1 MQAPAADVVEDA
13 LERLLG
19 SPQFAGSPRARR
31 FLQFVVQAALGG
43 RADGLKEYLV
53 GVEVFDR
60 APSFDPRIDTIVRVE
75 AVKLRKRVQE
85 YYRGPGRKDLV
96 IIDLP
101 KGGYA
106 PQFRLRASRSSTP
119 GQSRPSL
126 AGKAD
131 LFSVAVLPFAN
142 LSLDPDQ
149 EYWSDGLSDELTSA
163 LSRLARLRTVSRS
176 SVFAFKGKPTD
187 VREAGRLLSADAI
200 VEGSVRMQAGR
211 VRVAAQLTQVSTG
224 LILWSDT
231 IEREVR
237 DAWAVQEEIA
247 KAIVTAVRLKLSPEE
262 RNEVTKTYTANPEAF
277 ELYLKGRHALEQPRI
292 LLEYESADYL
302 FQQALASD
310 PGYVLPMLGLAR
322 TYLNMTFFGVAPPS
336 ELMPRAREILNRAL
350 TLAPDLAEAHGLMA
364 GLIAQLE
371 WNWEQAEQHFRW
383 AMKLAPN
390 SAELHATYA
399 AGYLLPLGRSE
410 EALAEI
416 RLARELDPFSPAVA
430 FEHPVILLIA
440 RRFDAAEQ
448 ECRRILAQGQD
459 TPAIRM
465 LLAHALMCQGRDQ
478 EAAAETKAAAARYP
492 VGKRDAIGVI
502 IGSTLA
508 ALGDPSP
515 AEDLLAHLERDAGK
529 RYVPAMHL
537 AYLHSALRRTED
549 FLSDLEQACR
559 NREHPLVFAKL
570 HFMFDSVREHPRF
583 QAILRE
589 LHLA

>member
-13 LERLLG
+13 LERLLA

-60 APSFDPRIDTIVRVE
+60 AASFDPRIDTIVRVE

-85 YYRGPGRKDLV
+85 YYRGPGRKDPV
-96 IIDLP
+96 VIDLP
-101 KGGYA
+101 KGSYV
-106 PQFRLRASRSSTP
+106 PQFRQRASRSSTN
-119 GQSRPSL
+119 GQSRPSSR
-126 AGKAD
+126 GKAEP
-131 LFSVAVLPFAN
+131 FSVAVLPFAN

-163 LSRLARLRTVSRS
+163 LSRLARIRTVSRS

-187 VREAGRLLSADAI
+187 VREAGRSLSADAI

-224 LILWSDT
+224 MILWSDT

-237 DAWAVQEEIA
+237 DAWTVQEEIA
-247 KAIVTAVRLKLSPEE
+247 KAIVAAVKLELSPEE
-262 RNEVTKTYTANPEAF
+262 RSEVTRIYTANPEAF
-277 ELYLKGRHALEQPRI
+277 EVYLKGRHALEQADVRS
-292 LLEYESADYL
+292 LCESVEL
-302 FQQALASD
+302 FQQALNSD
-310 PGYVLPMLGLAR
+310 PNYVLAMLGLAR
-322 TYLNMTFFGVAPPS
+322 SYLNMTFNGLAPPN
-336 ELMPRAREILNRAL
+336 ELMPRAREVLNRAL
-350 TLAPDLAEAHGLMA
+350 SLAPDLAEAHGLMA
-364 GLIAQLE
+364 CLVARHE
-371 WNWEQAEQHFRW
+371 WNWEQAEQHFRR

-390 SAELHATYA
+390 SAELHRTYA

-416 RLARELDPFSPAVA
+416 RRARELDPFSPAVA
-430 FEHPVILLIA
+430 LEHAWILLMS

-459 TPAIRM
+459 TRTIRS
-465 LLAHALMCQGRDQ
+465 LLAGALMCQGRDR
-478 EAAAETKAAAARYP
+478 EAAAEAEAAAARDP
-492 VGKRDAIGVI
+492 LGDGDIKIAG
-502 IGSTLA
+502 TLA
-508 ALGDPSP
+508 ALGDFSP
-515 AEDLLAHLERDAGK
+515 AEELLAHFERDAGK
-529 RYVPAMHL
+529 RYVSAMHL
-537 AYLHSALRRTED
+537 AYLHSALHRTDE
-549 FLSDLEQACR
+549 FLSDLELACR
-559 NREHPLVFAKL
+559 NREHMLVFAKV
-570 HFMFDSVREHPRF
+570 HFVFDPVREHPRF